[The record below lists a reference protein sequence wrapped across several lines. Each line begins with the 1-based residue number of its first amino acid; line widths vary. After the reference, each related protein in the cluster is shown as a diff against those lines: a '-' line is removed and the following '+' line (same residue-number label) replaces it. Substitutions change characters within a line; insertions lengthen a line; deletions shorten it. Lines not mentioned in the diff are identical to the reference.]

1 MSKLSF
7 PKSLI
12 SLLPLLALY
21 IAVVLLFSSNNFFG
35 DESRHFHYAQNLTQ
49 GFYENTENPNLRNGP
64 GYPLVLAP
72 FVALETAFIFPKL
85 FNALLL
91 FFAIVYFKKTIDL
104 FTNNKYSI
112 LLVYMLGLYPP
123 IIRYVPLLYSEP
135 LAYFLFC
142 GMAYHF
148 CKLFLKEQINW
159 KQVFIASFFLAFL
172 VLTKIIYL
180 QVIFVSFLFLTVILI
195 WKKNNESKK
204 SLLVLLGGLILIA
217 PYLFYTYSLTGKAFY
232 VGTGGGE
239 ILYHRSTPF
248 ENEFGSWFS
257 KEDVLY
263 GQDKGYVPT
272 SDVYDDLSQLSK
284 NHREFY
290 LSLESMSH
298 MERDSAFKAAAI
310 QNMKDH
316 PVKYFKNTIA
326 NIGRFVFHYP
336 FSYRSQT
343 LNTYGFMLPN
353 VILLFLWVLSLYPF
367 FLARKQF
374 PYAIQALMVFSLI
387 YAGGIIL
394 LDARAR
400 HSLIM
405 APALILFFGYVYTR
419 IVTIKIDKEVKGT
432 V

>member
-1 MSKLSF
+1 MVKKIFKKDFL
-7 PKSLI
+7 P
-12 SLLPLLALY
+12 LLPLFFLY
-21 IAVVLLFSSNNFFG
+21 IGVVLLFSSNNFFG
-35 DESRHFHYAQNLTQ
+35 DEDRHYNYAQNLTQ
-49 GFYENTENPNLRNGP
+49 GFYEETENPSLRNGP
-64 GYPLVLAP
+64 GYPIILAP
-72 FVALETAFIFPKL
+72 FVALKTGYIAPKL

-91 FFAIVYFKKTIDL
+91 FFAVVYFKKNIDL
-104 FTNNKYSI
+104 FTNSKYSL

-148 CKLFLKEQINW
+148 CKLFLEEHVNW
-159 KQVFIASFFLAFL
+159 KQLFAASFFLASL

-180 QVIFVSFLFLTVILI
+180 QVILVSILFLTVILI
-195 WKKNNESKK
+195 VKKNNESKK
-204 SLLVLLGGLILIA
+204 SLLVLLGGLILIT
-217 PYLFYTYSLTGKAFY
+217 PYLLYTYSLTGKAFY

-263 GQDKGYVPT
+263 GQDKDYVPT
-272 SDVYDDLSQLSK
+272 SAVYDDLSQLSK
-284 NHREFY
+284 NHRDFY

-298 MERDSAFKAAAI
+298 MEQDSAFKKAAI
-310 QNMKDH
+310 QNMKAH
-316 PVKYFKNTIA
+316 PIKYFKNTLA

-353 VILLFLWVLSLYPF
+353 TVLLCLWILSLYPF
-367 FLARKQF
+367 ILARKQF
-374 PYAIQALMVFSLI
+374 PYAIQAIMVFSLI

-419 IVTIKIDKEVKGT
+419 IVTIKIDKRG
-432 V
+432 